1 MGHQEYDPL
10 ASVQAAGP
18 PGTISFIYGLPD
30 PATFPVDD
38 LRRAADRVF
47 RQRPE
52 LALQYGPEQG
62 YGPLIDY
69 LRAKLARD
77 EGLELDRSQ
86 LMLCG
91 GSSQALDHICTLF
104 TEPGDEI
111 LVEAPTYHESIQ
123 LFRDHGLRALQITMD
138 NGGLQIEALADRLE
152 ELERRR
158 VRTGAGPRNR
168 AILLYVIP
176 NFQNPS
182 GITLGA
188 ERRRP
193 LLALAERHNLLL
205 TEDDVYRDM
214 AYDGTVPPSLF
225 ALDGGR
231 RVLRIGSFSKILA
244 PGVRLGW
251 LMGPRSH
258 IQQLVGSGLRCMGGG
273 ANPLVANT
281 LAEYCRQRRLEQH
294 IAHLRE
300 VYRERRDAMLT
311 ALERHLPPGVAWTR
325 PKGGYFVWLSLPE
338 PLRAVEVAERARQAK
353 LLIPVGDPFFAET
366 PTGQHL
372 RLAFSY
378 VAPEKIREGIV
389 TLERVLKARS

>member
-1 MGHQEYDPL
+1 MHNVGYDPL

-30 PATFPVDD
+30 PSTFPVDD

-47 RQRPE
+47 RERPQV
-52 LALQYGPEQG
+52 ALQYGPEQG

-69 LRAKLARD
+69 LRAKLARE
-77 EGLELDRSQ
+77 EGLELGRPQ
-86 LMLCG
+86 IMLSG

-104 TEPGDEI
+104 TKPGDPV

-123 LFRDHGLRALQITMD
+123 LLRDHGLQPLQIRMD
-138 NGGLQIEALADRLE
+138 NLGLKLDALAERLE
-152 ELERRR
+152 DLDKRR
-158 VRTGAGPRNR
+158 VRTGMGPRSR
-168 AILLYVIP
+168 PLLLYVIP

-182 GITLGA
+182 GITLQA

-205 TEDDVYRDM
+205 IEDDVYRDL
-214 AYDGTVPPSLF
+214 AYEGTVPASLF

-251 LMGPRSH
+251 LMGPEEH
-258 IQQLVGSGLRCMGGG
+258 IQRLVGSGLRCMGGG

-294 IAHLRE
+294 IANLRS
-300 VYRERRDAMLT
+300 VYRERRDAMLS
-311 ALERHLPPGVAWTR
+311 ALEEHMPPGVSWTR
-325 PKGGYFVWLSLPE
+325 PSGGCFVWLSLPS
-338 PLRAVEVAERARQAK
+338 PLRAIEVAERARQAK
-353 LLIPVGDPFFAET
+353 LLIPVGDPFFAEN

-378 VAPEKIREGIV
+378 VAPERIREGIEI
-389 TLERVLKARS
+389 LERVLRTSS